1 MSGLDHN
8 STGINED
15 IGGRASWTS
24 ALMALP
30 REQLV
35 STVDEIAKEFNV
47 RLIALPASGLG
58 MLKFKDSAL
67 EQSFFLGE
75 FPLSTASVE
84 LTLADDRQIQGA
96 AQIMD
101 DDSSYATSLAIAD
114 AVLAHKV
121 SGYEVLIAL
130 VLLGKQNVLH
140 EQTIRNSM
148 LTRTKVDFSLLSM
161 ADGDDDEL

>member
-8 STGINED
+8 SICTNED
-15 IGGRASWTS
+15 IGGRAGWTS

-30 REQLV
+30 RKQLV

-75 FPLSTASVE
+75 FPLATASVE
-84 LTLADDRQIQGA
+84 LTLTDGRQIQGA
-96 AQIMD
+96 AQIME

-121 SGYEVLIAL
+121 SGYEGLKAL
-130 VLLGKQNVLH
+130 VQLGKQKILR
-140 EQTIRNSM
+140 EQAIRNSM

-161 ADGDDDEL
+161 TDGDDDEL

>member
-8 STGINED
+8 STSTNGD
-15 IGGRASWTS
+15 IGGRVSWTS

-47 RLIALPASGLG
+47 RPIALPASGLG
-58 MLKFKDSAL
+58 MLKLKDSAL

-75 FPLSTASVE
+75 FPLATASIE
-84 LTLADDRQIQGA
+84 LTLADGRQIQGA
-96 AQIMD
+96 AQILD

-121 SGYEVLIAL
+121 SGFESLIEL
-130 VLLGKQNVLH
+130 VLLGKKNVLR
-140 EQTIRNSM
+140 EQAIRNSM